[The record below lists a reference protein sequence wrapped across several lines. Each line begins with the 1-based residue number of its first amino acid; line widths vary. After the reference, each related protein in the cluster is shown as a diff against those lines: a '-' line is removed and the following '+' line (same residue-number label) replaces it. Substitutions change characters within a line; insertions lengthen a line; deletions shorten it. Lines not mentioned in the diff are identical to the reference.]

1 MTNERKRILLVEDE
15 PHLAFHL
22 EFNLQ
27 SEGYDVVPAQNGA
40 IALEKFHK
48 AGDFDLIILDVML
61 PEINGF
67 DVAQEIRK
75 HDSQTGIL
83 MLTAR
88 ASEEDRIKGLESG
101 VDDYITK
108 PFHLKEL
115 LLRVKRMVKRA
126 ELFQQPQDAVVSAPA
141 AGPFLRCGNL
151 ELNTEALYLR
161 GPNGSHTLTALEA
174 DILSE
179 FMRNPSRVLSREHL
193 LAKVWN
199 MNGNVETRTVD
210 NFIMRL
216 RRYIEADPANPTVLE
231 SVRGRGYRLNEH
243 RDTDTK

>member
-1 MTNERKRILLVEDE
+1 MQNDRKRILLVEDE

-27 SEGYDVVPAQNGA
+27 AEGYDVVPAQNGK
-40 IALEKFHK
+40 IALDKYRRD
-48 AGDFDLIILDVML
+48 APFDLVILDVMM
-61 PEINGF
+61 PEIDGF
-67 DVAQEIRK
+67 AVAHEIRK

-88 ASEEDRIKGLESG
+88 ASEEDRIRGLESG

-115 LLRVKRMVKRA
+115 LLRVRRMMKRS
-126 ELFQQPQDAVVSAPA
+126 ELFQQQPDTTSSS
-141 AGPFLRCGNL
+141 GPFLRCGDL
-151 ELNTEALYLR
+151 ELNTEALHLR
-161 GPNGSHTLTALEA
+161 GPNGSYSLTALEA

-179 FMRNPSRVLSREHL
+179 FMRNPARVLTREHL

-199 MNGNVETRTVD
+199 INGNVETRTVD

-216 RRYIEADPANPTVLE
+216 RRYIETDPSKPRVLE
-231 SVRGRGYRLNEH
+231 SVRGRGYRLNEV
-243 RDTDTK
+243 KAAE